1 MSKKVQE
8 LTIQYCFPLRAK
20 ARLEDWLVLKLSHQE
35 MAQHINL
42 KLVIH
47 KNASPNLVKNVDFT
61 KNILLKQMIN
71 MTIIN
76 EKVRLFSYYIAIRY
90 LKSVIKNTTIMLNIK
105 TN

>member
-20 ARLEDWLVLKLSHQE
+20 ARLEDWLVIKLSHQE
-35 MAQHINL
+35 MAQQINL

-61 KNILLKQMIN
+61 KNIL
-71 MTIIN
+71 
-76 EKVRLFSYYIAIRY
+76 F
-90 LKSVIKNTTIMLNIK
+90 K
-105 TN
+105 TDDKYDDD